1 MKVIRSLENIEIL
14 AKVATEKIVSQE
26 GGSLSS
32 FFGLLLKVGLSS
44 TKNVTTQ
51 LAKSV
56 LITLG
61 LTTEASATYAATQ
74 KKIYGSGMNALMFY
88 LFLFINL
95 FNIDN
100 LQILRY
106 CKKLKNTIAYHISK

>member
-26 GGSLSS
+26 GGSFSS
-32 FFGLLLKVGLSS
+32 FFGLLMKVGLSS

-56 LITLG
+56 LIALA
-61 LTTEASATYAATQ
+61 LTTEASTTL
-74 KKIYGSGMNALMFY
+74 IFY
-88 LFLFINL
+88 LFLFTNL